1 MKEDQDAKDCP
12 AKKARGV
19 FGPFQKLSCYLST
32 IENLPKLYAICVC
45 LIIVFGLCC
54 VPFIAYEENQ
64 LYPKSLD
71 PSSSLDPYDRGG
83 IPFTEPA
90 DIVSQYPE
98 NEPILGYVTAY
109 LTPVSQLLADYTLHL
124 GTSIVAHPGGILDEI
139 LYYTRGF
146 DTIVEASIL
155 FCAFAIAAFLY
166 RRSKE

>member
-1 MKEDQDAKDCP
+1 MKEVQEAKDCS
-12 AKKARGV
+12 AKKARGA
-19 FGPFQKLSCYLST
+19 FAPFQKLSGYLST

-45 LIIVFGLCC
+45 LIIVFGLCS
-54 VPFIAYEENQ
+54 VPFISYEEDQ
-64 LYPKSLD
+64 LYTKSLD

-83 IPFTEPA
+83 VPFTEPA
-90 DIVSQYPE
+90 VIIAQYPE
-98 NEPILGYVTAY
+98 NAPAIGYVTAY
-109 LTPVSQLLADYTLHL
+109 LTPLSQFLADYTFHL
-124 GTSIVAHPGGILDEI
+124 GTTIVAHPGGILDEI